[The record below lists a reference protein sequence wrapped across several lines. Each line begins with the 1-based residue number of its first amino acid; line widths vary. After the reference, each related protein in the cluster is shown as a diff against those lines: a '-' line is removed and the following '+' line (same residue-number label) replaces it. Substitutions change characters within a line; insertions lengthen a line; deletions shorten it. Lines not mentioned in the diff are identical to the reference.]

1 MFLSPSAESLEVNTL
16 GDGSS
21 TLLCSAQNVVDM
33 HWKVTVSEM
42 RSTVY
47 SLDEIL
53 DSAEEDI
60 LVTEGITL
68 SSTVS
73 PQSLERIKSTMS
85 VAPSSDDGRRVRVTF
100 VCSGSRR
107 SGETF
112 RNRARVTAILPVP
125 TTTTANEQETTP
137 PGSTASSS
145 PTMTSEDSDSTEGTS
160 ESL

>member
-1 MFLSPSAESLEVNTL
+1 MTLSVVLHSQKVTCMMFLSPPAASLELNTL
-16 GDGSS
+16 GDGSR

-33 HWKVTVSEM
+33 RWKVRYSET
-42 RSTVY
+42 STVY

-60 LVTEGITL
+60 VVTEGITL

-73 PQSLERIKSTMS
+73 SQSLERIKSTMS
-85 VAPSSDDGRRVRVTF
+85 VAPSSDDGQQVQVTF
-100 VCSGSRR
+100 VCSGSRG

-112 RNRARVTAILPVP
+112 RNRAIVTAILPDP
-125 TTTTANEQETTP
+125 TTTTAN
-137 PGSTASSS
+137 S
-145 PTMTSEDSDSTEGTS
+145 DSDLTEGTS